1 MKVFIDTNVFL
12 DAFLN
17 RDDGSAKKVL
27 KFVLQQDMKLFC
39 NDITIVNIVY
49 LIRKKFSKDEI
60 DKIIDKLIDS
70 YTIVPANSKIIA
82 DANHSLFKDFED
94 GIQYF
99 CVKEIE
105 ADLIITNNKK
115 DFTFSKIEVL
125 SPVEFRLLYL
135 N

>member
-99 CVKEIE
+99 CAKEIE